1 MTKREIQ
8 KGKRGEDEERASDD
22 SRNEDDM
29 EKCLNEY
36 TELMDRQ
43 TIQRKM
49 KLQV

>member
-1 MTKREIQ
+1 MTKSEIQ
-8 KGKRGEDEERASDD
+8 KGKRGQDEERASDG

-36 TELMDRQ
+36 TELMDRK
-43 TIQRKM
+43 TIQRRM